1 MSQVLSHALK
11 ATRSAVVTGEHAV
24 ANQHLQRLQTMDV
37 QKTLMREI
45 EFLRVVLACRTRDEA
60 SLQIIADGLQTVSSE
75 EVKYVMDLLARVPE
89 TQDPSY
95 VAFARRAVALLGH
108 APPKPDN
115 GKIFRLIAV
124 SAAVTAWTGW
134 AIYLLMFG
142 TSKSFKESTGGA
154 MSLQESVGFGELWK
168 RSINGGHSLHDHWN
182 FGLGSYRWNP
192 SGALYTEAQCA
203 GNSWLDCII
212 TVYPCCI
219 VPVYNRACY
228 KDLNLGI

>member
-154 MSLQESVGFGELWK
+154 VSLQESVGFGESFGSDPLMVGILCTIIGTSVLGVIAGILAVRYTPK
-168 RSINGGHSLHDHWN
+168 RNALAILGLIASLLSILVVL
-182 FGLGSYRWNP
+182 FLFIIGLAIR
-192 SGALYTEAQCA
+192 
-203 GNSWLDCII
+203 I
-212 TVYPCCI
+212 
-219 VPVYNRACY
+219 
-228 KDLNLGI
+228 

>member
-11 ATRSAVVTGEHAV
+11 ATRSAVVTNKYPV
-24 ANQHLQRLQTMDV
+24 ANQQLQRLQTMDV

-45 EFLRVVLACRTRDEA
+45 EFLRVVLACRTRDES
-60 SLQIIADGLQTVSSE
+60 SLQMIADSLQPVSSE

-89 TQDPSY
+89 TQDQSY

-134 AIYLLMFG
+134 AICLLMFG
-142 TSKSFKESTGGA
+142 TSKGFKESTGGA
-154 MSLQESVGFGELWK
+154 MSLQESVGFGERFGSDPLISGIFCTIIGTSVLGVIAGILAVRYTPK
-168 RSINGGHSLHDHWN
+168 RNTLAILGLIASLLSILVVL
-182 FGLGSYRWNP
+182 FLFIIGLAIR
-192 SGALYTEAQCA
+192 
-203 GNSWLDCII
+203 I
-212 TVYPCCI
+212 
-219 VPVYNRACY
+219 
-228 KDLNLGI
+228 

>member
-11 ATRSAVVTGEHAV
+11 ATRSAVVTNKYPV
-24 ANQHLQRLQTMDV
+24 ANQQLQRLQTMDV

-60 SLQIIADGLQTVSSE
+60 SLRMIADGLQPVSSE

-134 AIYLLMFG
+134 AICLLMFG
-142 TSKSFKESTGGA
+142 TSKGFKESTGGA
-154 MSLQESVGFGELWK
+154 MSLQESVGFGERFGSDPLISGIFCTIIGTSVLGVIAGILAVRYTPK
-168 RSINGGHSLHDHWN
+168 RNTLAILGLIASLLSILIVL
-182 FGLGSYRWNP
+182 FLFIIGLAIR
-192 SGALYTEAQCA
+192 
-203 GNSWLDCII
+203 I
-212 TVYPCCI
+212 
-219 VPVYNRACY
+219 
-228 KDLNLGI
+228 

>member
-11 ATRSAVVTGEHAV
+11 ATRSAVVTNKYPV
-24 ANQHLQRLQTMDV
+24 ANQQLQRLQTMDV

-60 SLQIIADGLQTVSSE
+60 SLRMIADGLQPVSSE

-89 TQDPSY
+89 TQDQSY

-154 MSLQESVGFGELWK
+154 MSLQESVGFGESFGSDPLIAGIFYTIIGTSVLGVIAGILAVRYTPK
-168 RSINGGHSLHDHWN
+168 RNALAILGLIASLLSILVVL
-182 FGLGSYRWNP
+182 FLFIIGLAIR
-192 SGALYTEAQCA
+192 
-203 GNSWLDCII
+203 I
-212 TVYPCCI
+212 
-219 VPVYNRACY
+219 
-228 KDLNLGI
+228 

>member
-11 ATRSAVVTGEHAV
+11 ATRSAVVTNKYPV
-24 ANQHLQRLQTMDV
+24 ANQQLQRLQTMDV

-60 SLQIIADGLQTVSSE
+60 SLRMIADGLQPVSSE

-154 MSLQESVGFGELWK
+154 MSLQESVGFGESFGSDPLIAGIFYTIIGTSVLGVIAGILAVRYTPK
-168 RSINGGHSLHDHWN
+168 RNALAILGLIASLLSMLIVL
-182 FGLGSYRWNP
+182 FLFIIGLAIR
-192 SGALYTEAQCA
+192 
-203 GNSWLDCII
+203 I
-212 TVYPCCI
+212 
-219 VPVYNRACY
+219 
-228 KDLNLGI
+228 

>member
-11 ATRSAVVTGEHAV
+11 ATRSAVVTNKYPV
-24 ANQHLQRLQTMDV
+24 ANQQLQRLQTMDV

-60 SLQIIADGLQTVSSE
+60 SLRMIADGLQPVSSE

-154 MSLQESVGFGELWK
+154 MSLQESVGFGESFGSDPLIAGIFYTIIGTSVLGVIAGILAVRYTPK
-168 RSINGGHSLHDHWN
+168 RNALAILGLIASLLSMLVVL
-182 FGLGSYRWNP
+182 FLFIIGLAIR
-192 SGALYTEAQCA
+192 
-203 GNSWLDCII
+203 I
-212 TVYPCCI
+212 
-219 VPVYNRACY
+219 
-228 KDLNLGI
+228 